1 MKTNLFIFILIS
13 IFLLLKCDYIYN
25 DDYSNSEDV
34 NNINVQSIFY
44 ELTYNNYSVIK
55 VTIKTYDEFESD
67 ISFTAYLKSVDEEKD
82 YKLNCCHSVYDMIDC
97 YSERNITLNLNDKF
111 YFYYNKTNSKIT
123 IDENDIF
130 EDDKKISLIFKP
142 EISVNDKLYKDNRKI
157 LVETGGKM
165 VEGGILYITKK
176 SREILEKPK
185 DGFNK
190 FIELNNFISH
200 AGLYSYRP
208 ESTLIAF
215 KEAIRRGFHIVDADI
230 KFTKDKI
237 PVIFHGEDIGATSD
251 GNGRIDSKTLEEL
264 EKLDFGSIL
273 ITRQPPTFNNN
284 FSKMKNCLFQV
295 SFIK

>member
-1 MKTNLFIFILIS
+1 MKSYFFIFILIT
-13 IFLLLKCDYIYN
+13 ILLSLKCDYIYN
-25 DDYSNSEDV
+25 DDYPNSEDV
-34 NNINVQSIFY
+34 NNINIQSIFY
-44 ELTYNNYSVIK
+44 ELTYNNYSVVK
-55 VTIKTYDEFESD
+55 VTIKTYDEFESE
-67 ISFTAYLKSVDEEKD
+67 ISFTGYLKSVNEKKD

-123 IDENDIF
+123 LDENDIF

-200 AGLYSYRP
+200 AGLYSYRQQ
-208 ESTLIAF
+208 STLIAF
-215 KEAIRRGFHIVDADI
+215 K
-230 KFTKDKI
+230 
-237 PVIFHGEDIGATSD
+237 
-251 GNGRIDSKTLEEL
+251 
-264 EKLDFGSIL
+264 
-273 ITRQPPTFNNN
+273 
-284 FSKMKNCLFQV
+284 
-295 SFIK
+295 